1 MRNRTRQIDPISNP
15 SMDGDLGGLR
25 KQDSGRVTD
34 GDGYI
39 LLQSE
44 GEFIEPIQ
52 NAKDKIARGRQTL
65 WSRVG
70 PLRYGDIELSY
81 RTEVWHEEREEWWR
95 AVEINLYSNGEPV
108 FKFERKG
115 TEPREFVRIYGSH
128 LADLVREDTLAS
140 KAEVN
145 ERAEEMLQS
154 YRTEADGDE

>member
-1 MRNRTRQIDPISNP
+1 MSNRSRQIDPMDNP

-25 KQDSGRVTD
+25 KHDSGRVTD

-39 LLQSE
+39 LIQSE
-44 GEFIEPIQ
+44 GDFIDPIQ

-65 WSRVG
+65 WSRIG

-95 AVEINLYSNGEPV
+95 AVEVSLYTDGEPV
-108 FKFERKG
+108 LKFERKG
-115 TEPREFVRIYGSH
+115 TDPREFVRISGSQ
-128 LADLVREDTLAS
+128 LADLVRERTLTS

-145 ERAEEMLQS
+145 ERAEEMLNS
-154 YRTEADGDE
+154 FRTEGENDG